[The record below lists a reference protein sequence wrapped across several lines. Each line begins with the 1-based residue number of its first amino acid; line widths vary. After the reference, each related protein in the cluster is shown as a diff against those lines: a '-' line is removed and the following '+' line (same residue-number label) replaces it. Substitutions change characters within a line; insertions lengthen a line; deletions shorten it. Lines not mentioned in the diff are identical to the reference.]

1 MSYFKEYL
9 ENVNTG
15 KMFKIIKQDLPK
27 NSSIF
32 RKMENYIRF
41 PNSEEAQSR
50 LYGLYSTLVFNYSFE
65 NDFKTV
71 EEMKN
76 ILMKILIPETK
87 DVELEYEHD
96 GDYEAWE
103 QINVKFPKQLEEE
116 LNERNKRKSYK

>member
-1 MSYFKEYL
+1 MNKFKEYM
-9 ENVNTG
+9 ENVNIR
-15 KMFKIIKQDLPK
+15 KMFKIIKQDLSKGSP
-27 NSSIF
+27 IF

-41 PNSEEAQSR
+41 PNSDEAQSR

-87 DVELEYEHD
+87 DIELEYLND

-103 QINVKFPKQLEEE
+103 EMNVKFPKQLEEE